1 MAFKPTAKQEEATA
15 LIAGPA
21 RHILLE
27 GGSRSGKTF
36 LAVWAIVLRALI
48 APGSRH
54 LIVRFRFNHVITS
67 IWHDTFPKVMASCF
81 PGVTYT
87 QNKTSYF
94 VTLPGGSEIWFGG
107 LDDKER
113 TEKVLGN
120 EYCLDPASKVLKA
133 DLTWGRAD
141 SLMVGEELIG
151 FPENI
156 DGHIILKRS
165 TVERTGLINAEK
177 YRIITDRG
185 KTVVSAE
192 HKFVEYRD
200 DRRHRNFRSLSWS
213 TAKNLKVG
221 DRIKFAAAPWDVDS
235 SHDSGWLAGVL
246 DGEGWISKGGT
257 NCGVAQNPGL
267 VLDKL
272 KNLYERFSVAY
283 RQHVQ
288 RGTKCNSLNAL
299 GMWSALRLIGI
310 TRPIRLMQKS
320 SWLWENRRGFTAKGD
335 LTHLATI
342 NEIHA
347 LGVGP
352 VVSLGTSTKTL
363 IADGFLGHNSTIYP
377 NEASQIP
384 YRSIQTV
391 RTRLAQRVEYKDA
404 STGETRVMRL
414 KMLYDEN
421 PPSKGH
427 WTYKEFHL
435 KQNPEDGRPLS
446 NPENYAHILLNPTD
460 NVDNIAPEYLEEL
473 RNSSE
478 RVKRR
483 FLYGMFADDNPNALF
498 PEDTIDKWRVL
509 DGRLPEMVRLVIA
522 VDPSG
527 AGDTDN
533 ADNDAIGICAVGL
546 GTDGNAYLM
555 EDLTVKAGPAT
566 WGRIAVS
573 AYDRLMASLIVGE
586 KNFGGEMVRFTIQTA
601 AANLGIRQPPFKFV
615 TATRGKTVRAEPIAA
630 LYEQGKVRH
639 VGYSRELEDELLG
652 FGTNGYTGDKSPN
665 RADALIWA
673 LTELFAGIVKQE
685 DGPIT
690 GSVHSGYSQRMGFAR

>member
-1 MAFKPTAKQEEATA
+1 MSFKPTPKQEEATA

-81 PGVTYT
+81 PGIVYT

-113 TEKVLGN
+113 TEKILGN
-120 EYCLDPASKVLKA
+120 EYA
-133 DLTWGRAD
+133 
-141 SLMVGEELIG
+141 
-151 FPENI
+151 
-156 DGHIILKRS
+156 
-165 TVERTGLINAEK
+165 
-177 YRIITDRG
+177 
-185 KTVVSAE
+185 
-192 HKFVEYRD
+192 
-200 DRRHRNFRSLSWS
+200 
-213 TAKNLKVG
+213 
-221 DRIKFAAAPWDVDS
+221 
-235 SHDSGWLAGVL
+235 
-246 DGEGWISKGGT
+246 
-257 NCGVAQNPGL
+257 
-267 VLDKL
+267 
-272 KNLYERFSVAY
+272 
-283 RQHVQ
+283 
-288 RGTKCNSLNAL
+288 
-299 GMWSALRLIGI
+299 
-310 TRPIRLMQKS
+310 
-320 SWLWENRRGFTAKGD
+320 
-335 LTHLATI
+335 
-342 NEIHA
+342 
-347 LGVGP
+347 
-352 VVSLGTSTKTL
+352 
-363 IADGFLGHNSTIYP
+363 TIYP
-377 NEASQIP
+377 NEASQMP

-391 RTRLAQRVEYKDA
+391 RTRLAQRVEYKDTA
-404 STGETRVMRL
+404 TGETRIMRL

-435 KQNPEDGRPLS
+435 KQSPEDGKPLP

-460 NVDNIAPEYLEEL
+460 NVDNIAPEYLDEL
-473 RNSSE
+473 RSSSE

-483 FLYGMFADDNPNALF
+483 FLYGMYADDNPNALF
-498 PEDTIDKWRVL
+498 PDETIDKWRVL
-509 DGRLPEMVRLVIA
+509 DGRLPEMVRIVIA

-533 ADNDAIGICAVGL
+533 ADNDAIGIVAVGL

-573 AYDRLMASLIVGE
+573 AYDRLMGSVIVGE
-586 KNFGGEMVRFTIQTA
+586 KNYGGEMVRFTIQTA
-601 AANLGIRQPPFKFV
+601 ASNLGVRQPPFKFV
-615 TATRGKTVRAEPIAA
+615 TATRGKVVRAEPIAA

-639 VGYSRELEDELLG
+639 VGYFREMEDELSG
-652 FGTNGYTGDKSPN
+652 FGTNGFIGDKSPN
-665 RADALIWA
+665 RADALVWA

-685 DGPIT
+685 DQQIT
-690 GSVHSGYSQRMGFAR
+690 GSVHSGYSSRMGFA

>member
-1 MAFKPTAKQEEATA
+1 MSFKPTQKQEEATA

-120 EYCLDPASKVLKA
+120 EYA
-133 DLTWGRAD
+133 
-141 SLMVGEELIG
+141 
-151 FPENI
+151 
-156 DGHIILKRS
+156 
-165 TVERTGLINAEK
+165 
-177 YRIITDRG
+177 
-185 KTVVSAE
+185 
-192 HKFVEYRD
+192 
-200 DRRHRNFRSLSWS
+200 
-213 TAKNLKVG
+213 
-221 DRIKFAAAPWDVDS
+221 
-235 SHDSGWLAGVL
+235 
-246 DGEGWISKGGT
+246 
-257 NCGVAQNPGL
+257 
-267 VLDKL
+267 
-272 KNLYERFSVAY
+272 
-283 RQHVQ
+283 
-288 RGTKCNSLNAL
+288 
-299 GMWSALRLIGI
+299 
-310 TRPIRLMQKS
+310 
-320 SWLWENRRGFTAKGD
+320 
-335 LTHLATI
+335 
-342 NEIHA
+342 
-347 LGVGP
+347 
-352 VVSLGTSTKTL
+352 
-363 IADGFLGHNSTIYP
+363 TIYP

-404 STGETRVMRL
+404 ATGETRVMRL

-435 KQNPEDGRPLS
+435 KQNPEDGKPLS

-573 AYDRLMASLIVGE
+573 AYDRLMASMIVGE

-685 DGPIT
+685 EPMVGT
-690 GSVHSGYSQRMGFAR
+690 GHSGYTQRMGFAR